1 MRQGTL
7 SLHHEQTQFY
17 LQSSFHTIHLV
28 WIFKAQETYLTKA
41 WFGMCFVLFVENR
54 LIKKSEINES
64 NALTIKEKN
73 PKG

>member
-1 MRQGTL
+1 M
-7 SLHHEQTQFY
+7 
-17 LQSSFHTIHLV
+17 V
-28 WIFKAQETYLTKA
+28 WILKAQETYLTKA

-64 NALTIKEKN
+64 NALAIKEKN